1 MIPVTK
7 NGLDPFVC
15 VSALQKCIR
24 RGMELEAMQ
33 FAVEL
38 LHTSKPFASMTCRRL
53 EVIAHEDIDTQAN
66 PMIVPF
72 VATAIAQAMKWY
84 DPDVT
89 KLGKSRMAIGNA
101 IRLMCRAKKSREG
114 DHFQAATG
122 WAAILENFVPV
133 IPDWALDQHTTEGK
147 RMGRGLD
154 HFRSEG
160 TKLVPPPSSDDPYIE
175 EAYRLWALKV
185 KQPKATTGDLF

>member
-1 MIPVTK
+1 MIPATR

-15 VSALQKCIR
+15 LSALQKCIR
-24 RGMELEAMQ
+24 RGMEREAMQ

-38 LHTSKPFASMTCRRL
+38 MHTSKNFHGMTCKRL

-72 VATAIAQAMKWY
+72 VATAVAQAMKWY
-84 DPDVT
+84 DSDVT

-101 IRLMCRAKKSREG
+101 IRLMCRAAKSREG
-114 DHFQAATG
+114 DHFAAATG

-147 RMGRGLD
+147 RMGRGVD

-160 TKLVPPPSSDDPYIE
+160 TKLVPPPTGDDPYIE
-175 EAYRLWALKV
+175 EAYRLWALKA
-185 KQPKATTGDLF
+185 KRPKATGELF